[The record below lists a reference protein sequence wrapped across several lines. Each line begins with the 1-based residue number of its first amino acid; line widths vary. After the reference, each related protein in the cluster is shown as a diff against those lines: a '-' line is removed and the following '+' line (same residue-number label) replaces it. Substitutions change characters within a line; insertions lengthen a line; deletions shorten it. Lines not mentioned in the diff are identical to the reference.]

1 MAVLESYHL
10 VIRFRD
16 AVNKDAD
23 AYGVVDIAQMQYKK
37 ALVGKQA
44 ALLIR
49 PSPRSFHC

>member
-10 VIRFRD
+10 VIRFRV

-37 ALVGKQA
+37 AL
-44 ALLIR
+44 
-49 PSPRSFHC
+49 FFF